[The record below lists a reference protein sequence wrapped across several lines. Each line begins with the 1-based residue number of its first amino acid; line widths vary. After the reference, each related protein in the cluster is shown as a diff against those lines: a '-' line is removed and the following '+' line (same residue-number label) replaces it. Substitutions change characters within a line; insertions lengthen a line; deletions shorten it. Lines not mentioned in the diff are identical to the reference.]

1 MIISLT
7 VTVKT
12 TLSCAFVLL
21 PIPVAV
27 LAFVAASP
35 LTSPWRAALYLQ
47 GAASVAQAASYA
59 VFLVRKGAIPACVF
73 SAFLAWL
80 AGLVFYAKVV
90 RDVAFGD
97 SGTVLTAGHAGVT
110 TAHFALWSVVAALA
124 GAYSLF
130 VLVSE
135 HSSII
140 AGIEGPNSTRP
151 SPSTISVDQFKMDPA
166 STGMDLNMNT
176 NSTVARTTT
185 GGGGGYAGHAPHHS
199 YTNTNTNYQAGPT
212 QEHHATPLLPS
223 MDPAIDD
230 PVPVE
235 NPTVVVNSLEG
246 LEAIP
251 ASAGSGTGIASAGS
265 APAEH
270 SRHTQSTSSFGSIN
284 FAGLNIRPPPSSK
297 FIHPSL
303 QIRHNGRRM
312 DRLRHSIDELS
323 DGHVRGDSAGKFDSS
338 ELAGPRRES
347 GEHHGSSSGALHT
360 GTQSVF
366 STTTTDTGLTVKSP
380 TADSYHHHS
389 HSNIVPP
396 STPPIPSSPTKSSH
410 GSIYN
415 SAHNSLNSSPAKSC
429 SPRKPSRLGR
439 LSRLS
444 LSLEGLNDISPK
456 KLRKSRSD
464 FVLPGSRDKN
474 DTPDGVKTPQPDEFN
489 QWEIQDVA
497 WNLRN
502 VSGSSADT
510 DGTRQEGQRS
520 ASGAS
525 SGVNII
531 TSRGFVREEVV

>member
-12 TLSCAFVLL
+12 TLSCVFVLL

-35 LTSPWRAALYLQ
+35 LSSGWRAALYLQ
-47 GAASVAQAASYA
+47 GAASVVQAASYA
-59 VFLVRKGAIPACVF
+59 VFLVHKGAIPACVA
-73 SAFLAWL
+73 SAFVAWL
-80 AGLVFYAKVV
+80 AGMVFYAKVV
-90 RDVAFGD
+90 RDVAFGAD
-97 SGTVLTAGHAGVT
+97 SVLEPQHAGVT
-110 TAHFALWSVVAALA
+110 TAHFALWSAVAALA
-124 GAYSLF
+124 GAYTF
-130 VLVSE
+130 YVLVSE
-135 HSSII
+135 HSSIV
-140 AGIEGPNSTRP
+140 AGIETPSAKP
-151 SPSTISVDQFKMDPA
+151 SPSTISVEHFKVDPVL
-166 STGMDLNMNT
+166 DINT
-176 NSTVARTTT
+176 SSTVARTSTP
-185 GGGGGYAGHAPHHS
+185 GGYAGHAFNT
-199 YTNTNTNYQAGPT
+199 TNTTNTYPTGPT

-223 MDPAIDD
+223 MEPEEA
-230 PVPVE
+230 E
-235 NPTVVVNSLEG
+235 NPTVMINSLEG

-251 ASAGSGTGIASAGS
+251 N
-265 APAEH
+265 APEH
-270 SRHTQSTSSFGSIN
+270 SRHTPSASSFGSIN

-323 DGHVRGDSAGKFDSS
+323 DGHIRSDSAGKFDSS

-347 GEHHGSSSGALHT
+347 GEHTSVSHRYSTELHT

-366 STTTTDTGLTVKSP
+366 STATTATELTVKSP
-380 TADSYHHHS
+380 TEAHH
-389 HSNIVPP
+389 NNAP
-396 STPPIPSSPTKSSH
+396 STPPQAPSSPTKSTH
-410 GSIYN
+410 SIYN

-429 SPRKPSRLGR
+429 SPRKPSRLSR

-474 DTPDGVKTPQPDEFN
+474 EPDGVKTPQPDEFN

-502 VSGSSADT
+502 VSGSSAET
-510 DGTRQEGQRS
+510 DGTNPEGQRS
-520 ASGAS
+520 ASTAS

>member
-12 TLSCAFVLL
+12 TLSCVFVLL

-27 LAFVAASP
+27 LAFVTASP

-47 GAASVAQAASYA
+47 GAASVLQAAAYA
-59 VFLVRKGAIPACVF
+59 VFLVHKGAIPACVF
-73 SAFLAWL
+73 AAFLAWL
-80 AGLVFYAKVV
+80 AGAVFYAKVV
-90 RDVAFGD
+90 RDVAYGAG
-97 SGTVLTAGHAGVT
+97 SVLVAKHAGVA

-124 GAYSLF
+124 GAYTLF
-130 VLVSE
+130 VLLSE

-140 AGIEGPNSTRP
+140 AGIEDQPQVKA
-151 SPSTISVDQFKMDPA
+151 SPSTISVEQFKVEPLQ
-166 STGMDLNMNT
+166 DLNINT
-176 NSTVARTTT
+176 NSTVR
-185 GGGGGYAGHAPHHS
+185 GGYAGHPF
-199 YTNTNTNYQAGPT
+199 QAGPT
-212 QEHHATPLLPS
+212 QEQMTEHNVTPLLPS
-223 MDPAIDD
+223 MESEQ
-230 PVPVE
+230 VE
-235 NPTVVVNSLEG
+235 NPTIVVNTLEG

-251 ASAGSGTGIASAGS
+251 APS
-265 APAEH
+265 H
-270 SRHTQSTSSFGSIN
+270 SRKSTSSFGSIN

-323 DGHVRGDSAGKFDSS
+323 DGHIRADSVGKFDTG
-338 ELAGPRRES
+338 LTGPRLETGDTNRYSTEIS
-347 GEHHGSSSGALHT
+347 PGLHT

-366 STTTTDTGLTVKSP
+366 STATTATESTVKSP
-380 TADSYHHHS
+380 IDNHT
-389 HSNIVPP
+389 IVPT
-396 STPPIPSSPTKSSH
+396 TPPMPSSPTKSTH
-410 GSIYN
+410 SIYN
-415 SAHNSLNSSPAKSC
+415 SAHNSLNSSPTKSC
-429 SPRKPSRLGR
+429 SPRKPSRLSR

-464 FVLPGSRDKN
+464 FVLPGSRDK
-474 DTPDGVKTPQPDEFN
+474 DDVATPQPDEFN

-502 VSGSSADT
+502 VSGSSAET
-510 DGTRQEGQRS
+510 EESGGQRS
-520 ASGAS
+520 TSTAS

-531 TSRGFVREEVV
+531 SSRGFVREEQVEA